1 MMNVET
7 GRLVFTS
14 IFVLLVFVMWQ
25 RWEVATN
32 PPEAASR
39 QGSVSGGGRAG
50 TVPSEE
56 RAADPDLPQPTV
68 PLRAGDAA
76 EDGPPVAEAAP
87 RGGGDIVTLSTDWLN
102 LRVSSDGG
110 SIVGADLR
118 KHHVSNRDD
127 TPFRLLDDER
137 GLYVAQS
144 GLIGGDL
151 PNHKSSFSIIGPT
164 DSPRTPGASGKA
176 SVILEAETDSAR
188 VQKTVSVEDSSYI
201 VGIRFS
207 VLNTGDAPLTV
218 LAYHQFLHD
227 GEAPPTYS
235 AFLPT
240 YFGAAVHTEEDRFN
254 KVALDDFRGASY
266 PRKSA
271 DGWVGIIE
279 RYFMTAWL
287 GAEGEREFYL
297 RDTQAGH
304 AVGTIVPVGVI
315 APGERAESEM
325 PVYIGAQEQESLSE
339 LSESGVAPGIDLAV
353 DYGFLTIIAAPMF
366 WMLARFNDVVG
377 NWGIAIILIT
387 FLIKLAFFPLSA
399 ASYRSMAKLRAVSP
413 RIQRLREKHGDDKQ
427 AMQRAMM
434 ELYREEKINPFGGCL
449 PILVQIPFFIALY
462 WVLLGS
468 VELRN
473 APFFLWITDLA
484 SPDPWFVMSVLLGAL
499 MFAQTKL
506 NPTPPDPTQAMIV
519 KFIPLVFT
527 GFSVFFPSGL
537 VLYWVVNTLLSILQ
551 QWQITRV
558 VGTEKAHARRS

>member
-1 MMNVET
+1 MMTVET

-14 IFVLLVFVMWQ
+14 IFVLLVFVLWNKWDLTQ
-25 RWEVATN
+25 N
-32 PPEAASR
+32 PPEPAAR
-39 QGSVSGGGRAG
+39 PGAVADPAGGAD
-50 TVPSEE
+50 P
-56 RAADPDLPQPTV
+56 AARPADDPDLPRPSV
-68 PLRAGDAA
+68 PLQTASGP
-76 EDGPPVAEAAP
+76 EVEPPVAEAAATAGA
-87 RGGGDIVTLSTDWLN
+87 RTARLSTDWLE
-102 LRVSSDGG
+102 LRVSSAGG
-110 SIVGADLR
+110 SIVGADLK
-118 KHHVSNRDD
+118 KHHVSNTNPEPFPLLKDD
-127 TPFRLLDDER
+127 AS
-137 GLYVAQS
+137 LYIAQS

-151 PNHKSSFSIIGPT
+151 PNHKSEFAIIGPT
-164 DSPRTPGASGKA
+164 DTPRVPDDTGAA
-176 SVILEAETDSAR
+176 SVVLESETDSAR
-188 VQKTVSVEDSSYI
+188 VRKVVSVEDGSYI
-201 VGIRFS
+201 ANIRFS

-218 LAYHQFLHD
+218 FAYHQFLHD
-227 GEAPPTYS
+227 GAAPPTYS

-240 YFGAAVHTEEDRFN
+240 YFGAAVHTEDDRFN

-271 DGWVGIIE
+271 DGWIGIIE

-297 RDTQAGH
+297 RDTSGGH
-304 AVGTIVPVGVI
+304 TVGTIVPVGVI
-315 APGERAESEM
+315 APGERKESDM
-325 PVYIGAQEQESLSE
+325 PVYIGAQEQESLGE
-339 LSESGVAPGIDLAV
+339 LNDSGIAPGINLAV

-366 WMLARFNDVVG
+366 WVLARINDVVD
-377 NWGIAIILIT
+377 NWGVAIILIT
-387 FLIKLAFFPLSA
+387 VLIKLAFFPLSA
-399 ASYRSMAKLRAVSP
+399 TSYRSMAKLRTVSP

-473 APFFLWITDLA
+473 APFFLWITDLSA
-484 SPDPWFVMSVLLGAL
+484 RDPWFVMSVLLGAL